1 MVHVS
6 VLGRLRASAWAKGV
20 LVAVL
25 APAVATGMAL
35 ALQPGRALGAISIFL
50 LGVVVAAALAG
61 IRGGLAASVLS
72 FLSLNYFFT
81 EPLHTFRVTDSE
93 DLVALVV
100 FLVVA
105 GIVGSLVA
113 RALEERA
120 KAARG
125 ERESRLLSYLATKV
139 LSGDPL
145 DQVLGDFAGALLG
158 TLRVARCE
166 INVRTGNHTY
176 EVVREREGV
185 PEADE
190 GSATEIPVEGG
201 GQAFGVL
208 SVGRAAGRPPIE
220 GDDLRLLQAAARQ
233 LAVVLERA
241 RLDEQVVTARL
252 DAETNEARAALF
264 SSVTHDLRTP
274 LATIKAGVTSLLEQD
289 AEHDDARRRELLEMV
304 LEETDRL
311 NRLLGNLLDLARIEA
326 GALAPAKEPTAI
338 DEVVETVLHRMEPRL
353 GSVRVRTQFR
363 DAPEVAADPVQ
374 IDQVVTNLLENAI
387 RFSPD
392 GGEVTVSVAPWK
404 ASVQVRVT
412 DRGPGIAPEERG
424 RVFEAFYRGDGG
436 GRSGS
441 GLGLAIAR
449 AIVLAHG
456 GRIRAEG
463 SPAGGASV
471 VFELPATD
479 VEALPKIDAGSR
491 VRDP

>member
-1 MVHVS
+1 MPVS
-6 VLGRLRASAWAKGV
+6 VLGRLRSLAWAKGI
-20 LVAVL
+20 LVALL
-25 APAVATGMAL
+25 APASATGLAL

-61 IRGGLAASVLS
+61 IRSGLAASVLS

-100 FLVVA
+100 FLIVA

-125 ERESRLLSYLATKV
+125 ERESRLLSYFATKV
-139 LSGDPL
+139 LSGEPL

-158 TLRVARCE
+158 TLRLARCE
-166 INVRTGNHTY
+166 IRVRAGIFAH
-176 EVVREREGV
+176 EVVRTRDGGPEG
-185 PEADE
+185 AT
-190 GSATEIPVEGG
+190 TEIPVEGG
-201 GQAFGVL
+201 GEVFGVL
-208 SVGRAAGRPPIE
+208 SVRRVAGRPPIE
-220 GDDLRLLQAAARQ
+220 GDDLRLLQSAARQ
-233 LAVVLERA
+233 MAVALERA
-241 RLDEQVVTARL
+241 RLDAQVVTARL

-274 LATIKAGVTSLLEQD
+274 LATIMAGVTSLLEED
-289 AEHDDARRRELLEMV
+289 AAHDEARRRELLEMV

-311 NRLLGNLLDLARIEA
+311 NRLLGNLLDLARFEA

-338 DEVVETVLHRMEPRL
+338 DEVVETVLHRMERRL

-387 RFSPD
+387 RFSPE

-404 ASVQVRVT
+404 DSVQVRVT
-412 DRGPGIAPEERG
+412 DRGPGIAPDQRG
-424 RVFEAFYRGDGG
+424 RVFEAFYRGDAG

-456 GRIRAEG
+456 GRIRVEG

-471 VFELPATD
+471 VFELPGTD
-479 VEALPKIDAGSR
+479 AHLPTPDRIDAEPS

>member
-1 MVHVS
+1 MLVS
-6 VLGRLRASAWAKGV
+6 VLGRLRSLGWAKEV
-20 LVAVL
+20 LVALL
-25 APAVATGMAL
+25 APASATALAL

-61 IRGGLAASVLS
+61 IRSGLAASVLS

-93 DLVALVV
+93 DVVALLV
-100 FLVVA
+100 FLIVA

-113 RALEERA
+113 RALEERSR
-120 KAARG
+120 AARG
-125 ERESRLLSYLATKV
+125 ERESRLLSYFATKV
-139 LSGDPL
+139 LSGEPL

-158 TLRVARCE
+158 TLRLARCE
-166 INVRTGNHTY
+166 IRVRAGNFEH
-176 EVVREREGV
+176 EVVRTRDGGPEG
-185 PEADE
+185 A
-190 GSATEIPVEGG
+190 ATEIPVEGG
-201 GQAFGVL
+201 GQMFGVL
-208 SVGRAAGRPPIE
+208 SVRRATGRPPIE
-220 GDDLRLLQAAARQ
+220 GDDLRLLESAARQ
-233 LAVVLERA
+233 MVVALERA
-241 RLDEQVVTARL
+241 RLDAQVVTARL

-274 LATIKAGVTSLLEQD
+274 LATIKAGITSLLEED

-326 GALAPAKEPTAI
+326 GALVPAKEPVAI
-338 DEVVETVLHRMEPRL
+338 DEIVETVLHRMERRF

-392 GGEVTVSVAPWK
+392 GGEVTVSVVPWK
-404 ASVQVRVT
+404 DSVQVRVT
-412 DRGPGIAPEERG
+412 DRGPGIAPDQRG
-424 RVFEAFYRGDGG
+424 RVFEAFYRGDAD

-471 VFELPATD
+471 VVELPAI
-479 VEALPKIDAGSR
+479 EPSR
-491 VRDP
+491 ITAPRSGTAPSSAEP